1 MAGALVAATRGYSD
15 LSLTRCD
22 PTSLLIT
29 FNVNLPGSKIHLAH
43 GPGLTRVEPSV
54 VHGSRDKAHILK

>member
-1 MAGALVAATRGYSD
+1 VLGVVTHRYSD

-22 PTSLLIT
+22 ATLLLIT

-43 GPGLTRVEPSV
+43 GPCLTRMEPSV
-54 VHGSRDKAHILK
+54 IHGSRDKAYILK